1 MRSFGL
7 LKGWRGGQAPFCVFR
22 EFFLG
27 VFTATSIGVSGS
39 DCFESLRT
47 ECCFCAARVGRGF
60 RNAHRSRG
68 EGVELAFML

>member
-1 MRSFGL
+1 MDKLPS
-7 LKGWRGGQAPFCVFR
+7 VSS
-22 EFFLG
+22 EFFWE

-47 ECCFCAARVGRGF
+47 ECCFCTARVGRGF
-60 RNAHRSRG
+60 RNAHRRRG